1 MNIQHPTSKPGIW
14 RIRPPGPWR
23 RAPNTEHRTPSTFF
37 LSPVTRH
44 LSPVLPP
51 STVSTRLPPLALLV
65 IVAGLAYV
73 HGLAGGFIWDDAA
86 LIEENWQIRRLLNLP
101 KVFTPAYWAD
111 FYGLAYRPIADASF
125 FIDYA
130 LWQSNPAGYHL
141 TNLLAHLAVTA
152 FLCFSLVSTLTSRR
166 AAFCAALLFAV
177 HPVHAEAL
185 LFVKNRADVFACL
198 FMLLSLLWFAKGQ
211 RELRASLHV
220 ASVLAFVLALL
231 AKESAALFPLILTA
245 FAVLTGHPTAS
256 LARRGRNGPRSLR
269 RSLCRSLRRLTDVV
283 CLSPKRREGVN
294 DKVSDK
300 VNDEVNGVARPCS
313 GESRWQSE
321 ILGLDREAKVG
332 WQVVR
337 QTAAFWLIGLA
348 YVVVRSQALGGDVAA
363 DTARLDA
370 SGRILTAGKTLG
382 CYVLLML
389 APVHLSV
396 ERAFQFPTSW
406 LEPSALAGLACAV
419 LLAAFIL
426 GAFLR
431 PFSASSATL
440 RCMSFAA
447 LWFVVTLAP
456 SANVLVLTARPIAE
470 QRAYVPSL
478 GFCLLLGMAFAGP
491 GMVHGSRFAV
501 HGSRTDAPPHS
512 LTRPRAHPL
521 TRSASFILL
530 IIFFAA
536 LSAQRVLAVR
546 SDLAMWSDACRKAPS
561 RPQAHLGLA
570 NVYLENG
577 RLAEAEAGF
586 RKALRAE
593 PKFWWAHSGLAAI
606 HERRGD
612 LAAAEAEHLEVLS
625 LAPRQYHGHFGLGQV
640 REQQGKPDEAIA
652 FYRRAL
658 EMQPKLAH
666 AHGRI
671 GAIHETRGQADE
683 AIAG

>member
-1 MNIQHPTSKPGIW
+1 MAQGAERRPRRRPAAGRGREGQTEEGRQAREGRRAGVTRTGRQFPLRQRIERSTSNIQ
-14 RIRPPGPWR
+14 RISAECGVRNAESAVR
-23 RAPNTEHRTPSTFF
+23 RTPNTQHRTPVSR
-37 LSPVTRH
+37 SP
-44 LSPVLPP
+44 SDAVLPLA
-51 STVSTRLPPLALLV
+51 SATGWRPLALLV
-65 IVAGLAYV
+65 IVAGLAYA

-141 TNLLAHLAVTA
+141 TNLLAHLVVAA

-166 AAFCAALLFAV
+166 VAFCAALLFAV

-294 DKVSDK
+294 DKV
-300 VNDEVNGVARPCS
+300 NDEVNGVARPCS

-382 CYVLLML
+382 CYVLLLL

-396 ERAFQFPTSW
+396 ERAFQFPASW

-431 PFSASSATL
+431 PFSASSAAL

-491 GMVHGSRFAV
+491 RMVHGSRFAV
-501 HGSRTDAPPHS
+501 HGSRTDAPRHW

-521 TRSASFILL
+521 TRSASLILL

-561 RPQAHLGLA
+561 RPQAHLG
-570 NVYLENG
+570 
-577 RLAEAEAGF
+577 
-586 RKALRAE
+586 
-593 PKFWWAHSGLAAI
+593 
-606 HERRGD
+606 
-612 LAAAEAEHLEVLS
+612 
-625 LAPRQYHGHFGLGQV
+625 
-640 REQQGKPDEAIA
+640 
-652 FYRRAL
+652 
-658 EMQPKLAH
+658 
-666 AHGRI
+666 
-671 GAIHETRGQADE
+671 
-683 AIAG
+683 